1 MINTPVFLANNPAE
15 NGIYQK
21 RVIAVNFNSENISF
35 FNRQVRY
42 LSLNGIMVFSY
53 DSTES
58 TLGFMKPAK
67 TLPCQRTSASF
78 LFTSRPN
85 SRNKRKLLDFIRYG
99 FLRHLSEAKPPCF
112 RKTQRAVDVGRQPH
126 PFSNAFHFYVRRSA
140 MSRLTPSHDA
150 LKAFL
155 QRANGPARSN
165 RYFLPP
171 PSRPSR

>member
-1 MINTPVFLANNPAE
+1 MTALPSSKNDYDRRLMMNTPVFLANNPAE

-67 TLPCQRTSASF
+67 NPTLPKNQR
-78 LFTSRPN
+78 
-85 SRNKRKLLDFIRYG
+85 
-99 FLRHLSEAKPPCF
+99 
-112 RKTQRAVDVGRQPH
+112 
-126 PFSNAFHFYVRRSA
+126 
-140 MSRLTPSHDA
+140 
-150 LKAFL
+150 
-155 QRANGPARSN
+155 
-165 RYFLPP
+165 FLPLYVKP
-171 PSRPSR
+171 ELQE

>member
-53 DSTES
+53 DSAES

-78 LFTSRPN
+78 LFTSSPN
-85 SRNKRKLLDFIRYG
+85 SRNKRKIAGLYPLWFFKALVR
-99 FLRHLSEAKPPCF
+99 SETSMLPQNSKGC
-112 RKTQRAVDVGRQPH
+112 RRRQPH